1 MRRDTIST
9 TDHHLHPHM
18 STIPHTKIEINSF
31 EKTIKE
37 KKTIVSVGKEE
48 QLFDSKIRLSHIN
61 STSEKF

>member
-37 KKTIVSVGKEE
+37 KKNNCVSGEGRTVV
-48 QLFDSKIRLSHIN
+48 
-61 STSEKF
+61 